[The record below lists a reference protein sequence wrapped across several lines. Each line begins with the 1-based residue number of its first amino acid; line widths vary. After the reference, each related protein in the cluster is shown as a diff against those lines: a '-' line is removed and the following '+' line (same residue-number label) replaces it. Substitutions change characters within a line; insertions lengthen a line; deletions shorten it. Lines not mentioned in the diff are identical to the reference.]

1 MQRPENLFIL
11 SSGFAATFLTLNYLN
26 PAAQTRTLALQ
37 TAPDDKPEDCRT
49 LLFMLDISLKELEAL
64 ANCNVVKLKNNAK
77 QIILDRVMAEK
88 NLAYLLECAQSSDPA
103 TRKRSFIVFHQLADQ
118 ERNCH
123 ILVKKKALKFLA
135 RSLKSDQDIHTHKFA
150 VATLYKLVAENGIK
164 WPYI

>member
-1 MQRPENLFIL
+1 
-11 SSGFAATFLTLNYLN
+11 
-26 PAAQTRTLALQ
+26 
-37 TAPDDKPEDCRT
+37 
-49 LLFMLDISLKELEAL
+49 MLDISLKELEAL

-77 QIILDRVMAEK
+77 QIIMDRVMAEK

-135 RSLKSDQDIHTHKFA
+135 RSLKSDQDIQTHKFA
-150 VATLYKLVAENGIK
+150 VATLYKLVAENGI
-164 WPYI
+164 IVFTIR